1 MFFKDCFL
9 CFCPGQLSWL
19 FHSFWNQNVWF
30 VSYLLHFRPKV
41 PYLHAHLAFL
51 FWLLVSV
58 WFLLAFGF
66 WPLVSLGFWLLLG
79 CKNVVHILYVWEY
92 TAFQLHRHCAETTDI
107 CVWNSVHA
115 VVKGVETC
123 FQQSSKRF
131 LFLKCWERY
140 FTSLVEVCPNR
151 ICLIR
156 VSQWLHGSRKFSFK
170 FMCMCVCVWTI
181 WIDVKLLS
189 SAFLGNLDVDH

>member
-19 FHSFWNQNVWF
+19 FPSFWSPNLWF
-30 VSYLLHFRPKV
+30 VSYLLHFRPKI

-170 FMCMCVCVWTI
+170 FMCMCVCERNCDPSQQQV
-181 WIDVKLLS
+181 S
-189 SAFLGNLDVDH
+189 